1 MNTTMHAHWI
11 SLLHEHYALLAH
23 SSVQNTTHGLKY
35 PLTTEYGP
43 ISTLLNPHLD
53 MSIAFVCLYD
63 PRFARR
69 NCSWYSNS
77 RLISPEQKPPKSRS
91 FKSEL
96 SDIYKRHFCRGGQ
109 PTQSSHL
116 MDQPCAKRWDLSNSD
131 TKGTENIHL

>member
-63 PRFARR
+63 P
-69 NCSWYSNS
+69 
-77 RLISPEQKPPKSRS
+77 
-91 FKSEL
+91 
-96 SDIYKRHFCRGGQ
+96 SDSLQGEIAPGTA
-109 PTQSSHL
+109 TQ
-116 MDQPCAKRWDLSNSD
+116 D
-131 TKGTENIHL
+131 